1 MMFWAISILKPLDII
16 LITIDNQSMIVII
29 MARRY
34 ERYELMIV
42 AVIPFVYLQG
52 SGENGR

>member
-1 MMFWAISILKPLDII
+1 MFWAISILKPLDII

-42 AVIPFVYLQG
+42 AVIPFLYLQG